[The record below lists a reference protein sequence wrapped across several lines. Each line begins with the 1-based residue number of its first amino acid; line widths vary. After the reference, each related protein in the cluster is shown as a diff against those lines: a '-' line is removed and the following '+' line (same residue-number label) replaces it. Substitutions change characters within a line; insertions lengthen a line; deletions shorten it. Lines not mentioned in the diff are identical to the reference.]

1 MKLTEAR
8 IDRAL
13 DQLNAQAVPENH
25 PVMAQLSRLFGDHT
39 FFLDASGLCI
49 IEPAKLDGKLDGD
62 GMAAT
67 AMGQATMGQVVQLAD
82 WIDETRT
89 NLAPHEREYTETLVV
104 LDRAA

>member
-25 PVMAQLSRLFGDHT
+25 PVVAQLSHLFGDHT

-49 IEPAKLDGKLDGD
+49 IEPAKLDGAGD
-62 GMAAT
+62 GKAAT

-82 WIDETRT
+82 WVDETRT

>member
-25 PVMAQLSRLFGDHT
+25 PVMAQLSHLFGDHT

-49 IEPAKLDGKLDGD
+49 IEPAKLDGKPDGNGD

-67 AMGQATMGQVVQLAD
+67 TMGQVVQLAD
-82 WIDETRT
+82 WADETRT